1 MADMSGAFTSTM
13 SLAVQEIIND
23 RQDDVDVITGSE
35 LSRKIMIRELMMH
48 AYIKG
53 FFDGEQR
60 KQEIDH

>member
-1 MADMSGAFTSTM
+1 MTDMSGAFTSTM